1 MYRLILFLFLTVP
14 ALNLPADDIVT
25 MYRSG
30 NYKAVV
36 DSFNRLSAAPSAER
50 NKTAHFAVLSFG
62 KLKNYPQALAL
73 SEKMI
78 AENKDNKA
86 WECRFKLHQMKA
98 LGQLGRQQEALK
110 IIPDAD
116 AVPPAFTG
124 EFYCLQGELLE
135 LDDQWRKAVE
145 AYDHGAQAS
154 NNFAG
159 RAKLMLGKAYEKN
172 GFPLPA
178 LEAYLQMFSMLNATT
193 ADRLE
198 ALSGALR
205 MLDKVDRNREEVQ
218 DVLLILPAELK
229 VAEAG
234 KAFKAGNKAGAAK
247 MLDEIAGNT
256 SLPLSLRDFT
266 GTMRRGYE

>member
-1 MYRLILFLFLTVP
+1 MFRLILFFILTVP

-25 MYRSG
+25 MYRG
-30 NYKAVV
+30 GKYQAVL
-36 DSFNRLSAAPSAER
+36 DSFNRLSATPSEER
-50 NKTAHFAVLSFG
+50 NKAAHFAVLSLG
-62 KLKNYPQALAL
+62 KLKDYPQALAL
-73 SEKMI
+73 SEKML
-78 AENKDNKA
+78 AKNKNDKA

-159 RAKLMLGKAYEKN
+159 RAKLLLGKAYEKN

-178 LEAYLQMFSMLNATT
+178 LEAYLQIFSMLNATT
-193 ADRLE
+193 ADRRE
-198 ALSGALR
+198 ALNGAIRL
-205 MLDKVDRNREEVQ
+205 LDKVDRSREEVQ
-218 DVLLILPAELK
+218 DVLLLLPAELK
-229 VAEAG
+229 LAEAG
-234 KAFKAGNKAGAAK
+234 KAFKTGNKAGAAK
-247 MLDEIAGNT
+247 MLDEIVGNV

-266 GTMRRGYE
+266 GTMRRGL